1 MNNELYVKFE
11 LKERKCWYFSYRVL
25 VHSDLFWNRR
35 LVRTRLNSGGFFIRV
50 RRTCIGKRRKKRRR
64 ANQKHLPCLL
74 LLLARKMFHKSDK
87 YVNFLITNNR
97 AVGIFF
103 YSPCSFSTR
112 NERVGAVL
120 SFRPHFG
127 KKPALVR
134 LLKDLL
140 RRAKI
145 DHRGRYKKEYQPDG
159 TAHVSWVRASHSN

>member
-74 LLLARKMFHKSDK
+74 LLLARK
-87 YVNFLITNNR
+87 ITNNR